1 MIDRKLGR
9 GLDYL
14 IGDSARSGDLGGEG
28 EVRSIEIDA
37 IRPNPKQ
44 PRTEFDTAGLAELT
58 ESIRE
63 NGVLQPLLV
72 RAARGHFELVAG
84 ERRWRA
90 SRAAGLATVP
100 AIVKEVADEKM
111 LELAL
116 VENIQ
121 RRDLNPI
128 ERAEAYQAYI
138 EELGLTQ
145 EEAAKRLGKEHCTI
159 SNTMRLLD
167 LPTSIKAIVSR
178 GTLSLGHARALLSIA
193 DDDGREALAL
203 RAVEEGLSVRAVE
216 GLARSHG
223 RSAAV
228 KPAPAPRSAHLDDLE
243 EKLRRA
249 LETRVR
255 IQEAGGG
262 KGKIVVEF
270 YTRDEFDRL
279 FEMLTEPR
287 AAR

>member
-14 IGDSARSGDLGGEG
+14 IGESVRSGDLGGEG
-28 EVRSIEIDA
+28 EIRSIDVES
-37 IRPNPKQ
+37 IRPNPRQ
-44 PRTEFDTAGLAELT
+44 PRREFDPEGLKELA

-72 RAARGHFELVAG
+72 RSSGGHFEIVAG

-90 SRAAGLATVP
+90 SRAAGLTTVP
-100 AIVKEVADEKM
+100 AIVREVADGKM

-128 ERAEAYQAYI
+128 ERAEAYRAYI

-145 EEAAKRLGKEHCTI
+145 EEAARRLGKERSTI
-159 SNTMRLLD
+159 ANVMRLLD
-167 LPTSIKAIVSR
+167 LPEAVQAIVSR
-178 GTLSLGHARALLSIA
+178 GTLSLGHARALLAIS
-193 DDDGREALAL
+193 DDAGRTSLAE
-203 RAVEEGLSVRAVE
+203 RAVLEGLSVRAVE
-216 GLARSHG
+216 QLAREHG
-223 RSAAV
+223 RVRPVRAE
-228 KPAPAPRSAHLDDLE
+228 PMPRSAHLADLE
-243 EKLRRA
+243 ERLRRA
-249 LETRVR
+249 LGTRVR
-255 IQEAGGG
+255 IQESGGG
-262 KGKIVVEF
+262 KGKIVVDF

-279 FEMLTEPR
+279 FEQLTG
-287 AAR
+287 

>member
-28 EVRSIEIDA
+28 EVRSIDVDA

-44 PRTEFDTAGLAELT
+44 PRHEFDAEGLAELT
-58 ESIRE
+58 DSIRE

-72 RAARGHFELVAG
+72 RAAAGHFQIVAG

-90 SRAAGLATVP
+90 SRAAGLTTVP
-100 AIVKEVADEKM
+100 AIVRDIEDEKM

-128 ERAEAYQAYI
+128 ERAEAYRAYI

-145 EEAAKRLGKEHCTI
+145 EEASKRLGKERSTI

-167 LPTSIKAIVSR
+167 LPDSVKAIVSR
-178 GTLSLGHARALLSIA
+178 GTLSLGHARALLSVA
-193 DDDGREALAL
+193 DDSRREGLAL

-216 GLARSHG
+216 KLARSYRG
-223 RSAAV
+223 SSAAR
-228 KPAPAPRSAHLDDLE
+228 AEPAPRSAHLDDLE
-243 EKLRRA
+243 EQLRRA
-249 LETRVR
+249 LGTRVR
-255 IQEAGGG
+255 IRESGGG
-262 KGKIVVEF
+262 KGKITVEF

-279 FEMLTEPR
+279 FEQLTENR
-287 AAR
+287 SR